1 MVAVRA
7 GNYTTVEDQF
17 DLWVARIQCL
27 CSVYFQHHYLMLANC
42 DQGVVM
48 SQPARPLERYW
59 LSLAVFRSF
68 TLYVNQQIT
77 VTKFVI

>member
-7 GNYTTVEDQF
+7 GNYTIVEDQF
-17 DLWVARIQCL
+17 DLWVARIECH
-27 CSVYFQHHYLMLANC
+27 CSVYFQHYYPMLANC

-48 SQPARPLERYW
+48 CQTARPMEPYW

-77 VTKFVI
+77 ATKFVI